1 MAVVMNEAKLHEL
14 VGKMVGDIGA
24 AANGALVITGD
35 RLGLYQAL
43 SENGPLTV
51 EELAQQTGTNERY
64 VREWLSAQAASG
76 YVEYDPSVER
86 FYMTPEQSMIF
97 TNEDSPFLMT
107 GGFYSLAAVYKDE
120 PKLTNAFRTGEGIAW
135 GDHDGCLFCGTAK
148 FFRPGYQA
156 HLVSEWLP
164 ALEGV
169 TEKLEAGARVAD
181 VGCGHGLSTVMMA
194 EAYPQSTFIGFDYHE
209 DSIRCAREHARKAGL
224 SNVRFLVA
232 SAKDY
237 PGNDYDLVT
246 FFDCLHDMGDPAGA
260 AAHVRQSLKPD
271 GTWMVVEPY
280 ANDRLEDNLN
290 PVGRVYYAFST
301 AVCTPSS
308 MSQEVKAALGAQA
321 GESRLREVAASAGFR
336 RFRRATETPFNF
348 VLEARP

>member
-1 MAVVMNEAKLHEL
+1 MAVVMNEAKLHEI
-14 VGKMVGDIGA
+14 VGKVVGDLGA

-35 RLGLYQAL
+35 RLGLYRTLAG
-43 SENGPLTV
+43 NGPLTA
-51 EELAQQTGTNERY
+51 EELAEQTGTHERY

-76 YVEYDPSVER
+76 YVEYEPSVER
-86 FYMTPEQSMIF
+86 FYMTPEQSMLF

-120 PKLTNAFRTGEGIAW
+120 PKLTHAFRTGEGIAW

-164 ALEGV
+164 ALNGV
-169 TEKLEAGARVAD
+169 TRKLEAGARVAD
-181 VGCGHGLSTVMMA
+181 VGCGHGLSTLIMA
-194 EAYPQSTFIGFDYHE
+194 EAYPNSTFFGFDYHE
-209 DSIRCAREHARKAGL
+209 DSIKCAREHARKAGL
-224 SNVRFLVA
+224 SNVRFVVA
-232 SAKDY
+232 SAKDF
-237 PGNDYDLVT
+237 PGADYDLVT

-260 AAHVRQSLKPD
+260 AAHVRETLRSD
-271 GTWMVVEPY
+271 GAWMVVEPF

-301 AVCTPSS
+301 AVCTPTS

-321 GESRLREVAASAGFR
+321 GEARLRQVAVSAGFR
-336 RFRRATETPFNF
+336 SFRRATETPFNF

>member
-1 MAVVMNEAKLHEL
+1 MNEAKLHEI
-14 VGKMVGDIGA
+14 VGKMVGDLGA

-64 VREWLSAQAASG
+64 VREWLSAQAASR

-97 TNEDSPFLMT
+97 ANEDSPFLMT

-209 DSIRCAREHARKAGL
+209 DSIRCARGHARKAGL

-260 AAHVRQSLKPD
+260 AAHVRKSLKPD
-271 GTWMVVEPY
+271 GTWMLVEPY

-321 GESRLREVAASAGFR
+321 GEARLREVAESAGFR
-336 RFRRATETPFNF
+336 TFRRATETPFNF